1 MQSTKAVALAALYLS
16 FSAPQSW
23 AADGSVNLRAIAP
36 AVCNIKVEGVAS
48 SLSVDTVR
56 LGTVRELCNALRGY
70 QVSVSYQ
77 PGTLVGATLRLG
89 NDSVILDGSGTAVIT
104 DSMGPAVQS
113 RELTLVAATAGFDT
127 SGLDLKISHKS

>member
-1 MQSTKAVALAALYLS
+1 MQNVKTVALVALGLS
-16 FSAPQSW
+16 FAAPQSW
-23 AADGSVNLRAIAP
+23 AANGSVNLRAIAP
-36 AVCNIKVEGVAS
+36 TVCNIKVDGVAS
-48 SLSVDTVR
+48 SLSVDTVH

-89 NDSVILDGSGTAVIT
+89 NDSVLLDGSGTAVIT
-104 DSMGPAVQS
+104 DAMGPAVQS
-113 RELTLVAATAGFDT
+113 RDLILVATSAGFDT